1 MTIAAQSKE
10 KSLLQEYD
18 ELLRFKLNRT
28 WQTLLTSNPTDV
40 RLQEY
45 DEKIYESKKAYKTY
59 REVMK
64 NITKLLEKRKEE
76 EGIYK
81 NATDARDK
89 ILEKIKN
96 ETLNSTANATGS
108 NTTVS

>member
-1 MTIAAQSKE
+1 
-10 KSLLQEYD
+10 
-18 ELLRFKLNRT
+18 
-28 WQTLLTSNPTDV
+28 
-40 RLQEY
+40 
-45 DEKIYESKKAYKTY
+45 
-59 REVMK
+59 MK